1 MDVLPENFGDDLME
15 GQDLSMHTGGKGGA
29 TPLHARVSSN
39 AYAWLFVVGAV
50 ALIWTLGFT
59 FRNVNS

>member
-1 MDVLPENFGDDLME
+1 MDTLPENFGDDLME
-15 GQDLSMHTGGKGGA
+15 GQDLSMHSGKGGN

-39 AYAWLFVVGAV
+39 AYAWLFVAGAV
-50 ALIWTLGFT
+50 GLIWLLGFV